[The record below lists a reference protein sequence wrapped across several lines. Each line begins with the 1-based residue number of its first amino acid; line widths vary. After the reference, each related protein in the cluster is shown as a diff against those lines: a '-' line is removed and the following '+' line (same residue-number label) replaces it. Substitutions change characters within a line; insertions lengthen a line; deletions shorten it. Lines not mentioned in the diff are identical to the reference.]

1 MAGTKTQGT
10 FMRVATA
17 TGATKTITAIT
28 AANPPVVTSSAHALT
43 AGTIIRITGVVGMTE
58 LNGRVFVVRNPLTN
72 SFELGGI
79 DATGY
84 TAYASGGIA
93 TPQTMTELGKV
104 TDSEHFDG
112 QAGDIDTTHLR
123 STAMEKQQ
131 GLPDPGG
138 GSFNLI
144 CDNTDT
150 GQAKMRSLKS
160 QQVAGV
166 FSITMTDGTVAAFP
180 GFVKQFSA
188 SFQSNNVVRSAA
200 AISYEYE
207 PSWFA

>member
-10 FMRVATA
+10 FMRVSTA
-17 TGATKTITAIT
+17 VGATKTITAIT
-28 AANPPVVTSSAHALT
+28 AANPPVVTSTAHALT

-58 LNGRVFVVRNPLTN
+58 LNGRCFVVRNPLTN

-104 TDSEHFDG
+104 TDAEHFDG
-112 QAGDIDTTHLR
+112 QAGDIDVTHLR

-138 GSFNLI
+138 GNFNMI
-144 CDNTDT
+144 CDNTDV
-150 GQAKMRSLKS
+150 GQARMRTLRA

-166 FSITMTDGTVAAFP
+166 FSITATDGTVSAFP
-180 GFVKQFSA
+180 AFVKQFSA
-188 SFQSNNVVRSAA
+188 SFAGNNVIRSAA
-200 AISYEYE
+200 ALSYEYE